1 MEQGASHPQASA
13 GTPLRAAR
21 RTASPAGSVRILEVE
36 GMESLQAAILGA
48 PIELTQ
54 MSAGS
59 LRSRFV
65 SSQDGDR
72 KVVWQSLSKAV
83 RGRGIVPPGWVSL
96 VVALRAPAPALYGDT
111 QVVSGGVLAYGPG
124 AAYEA
129 FTPAGFEWASF
140 HLQAEE
146 FASLVEG
153 IPRAASSL
161 PRDGA
166 RVLPV
171 GPATRDGLLRLARA
185 SEWAAGGPTGSEDA
199 HDLLERWTQAFAE
212 VLDVSARS
220 DAIPTPAAGALILE
234 RAEDYLRAHLA
245 ESVYLRDL
253 CTACSTNQRTL
264 QNVFRERLGLTP
276 FEYLRTLRLNQVR
289 RELVGRSGDPT
300 ASVAEVAKR
309 WGLLHPGRLSVDY
322 RAHFGESP
330 SVTLHAR

>member
-1 MEQGASHPQASA
+1 
-13 GTPLRAAR
+13 
-21 RTASPAGSVRILEVE
+21 
-36 GMESLQAAILGA
+36 MESLQAAILGA

-65 SSQDGDR
+65 SSQDGER

-83 RGRGIVPPGWVSL
+83 RGRGIVPEGWVSL
-96 VVALRAPAPALYGDT
+96 VVALRAPAAALYGD
-111 QVVSGGVLAYGPG
+111 VHVMAGGVLAYGPG

-140 HLQAEE
+140 HLKVEE
-146 FASLVEG
+146 YASLVEG
-153 IPRAASSL
+153 IPCTASSL

-166 RVLPV
+166 RVLSLA
-171 GPATRDGLLRLARA
+171 PAARDRLLQLGRA
-185 SEWAAGGPTGSEDA
+185 SEWAAGGPTGPGDA
-199 HDLLERWTQAFAE
+199 HDLLERWSHAFAE
-212 VLDVSARS
+212 ALDASPARPS
-220 DAIPTPAAGALILE
+220 TPAAGALILV
-234 RAEDYLRAHLA
+234 RAEEYLRAHLA

-289 RELVGRSGDPT
+289 RELVGRIGDPT